1 MKANHQTMRIYL
13 YLLTLISLLTG
24 CASTPVFDVTQVDK
38 SLIPQNVAADPSA
51 YLGKTVLWGGIILD
65 TRNLSDS
72 TQIEILAY
80 PLSRDQRP
88 LSNNRPLGRFLI
100 NQEGFLD
107 PAIYAQG
114 QKLTVL
120 GSVDNNQQG
129 KVGESSYTYP
139 VINAEQLQLWSP
151 QSENQTRFSFGLGL
165 VF

>member
-1 MKANHQTMRIYL
+1 MRKFY
-13 YLLTLISLLTG
+13 YLLTIIILLAG
-24 CASTPVFDVTQVDK
+24 CASTPVFDVTQVDN
-38 SLIPQNVAADPSA
+38 SLIPKNVAAEPSA
-51 YLGKTVLWGGIILD
+51 YLGKSVLWGGIILD
-65 TRNLSDS
+65 TKNLSDS
-72 TQIEILAY
+72 TQVEVLAY

-88 LSNNRPLGRFLI
+88 QSNNRPLGRFLI

-139 VINAEQLQLWSP
+139 VINAEQLQLWSA
-151 QSENQTRFSFGLGL
+151 QIENQTRFSFGLGV

>member
-1 MKANHQTMRIYL
+1 MRKFY
-13 YLLTLISLLTG
+13 YLLTIIILLAG
-24 CASTPVFDVTQVDK
+24 CASTPVFDVTQVDN
-38 SLIPQNVAADPSA
+38 SLIPKNVAAEPSA
-51 YLGKTVLWGGIILD
+51 YLGKSVLWGGIILD
-65 TRNLSDS
+65 TKNLSDS
-72 TQIEILAY
+72 TQVEVLAY

-88 LSNNRPLGRFLI
+88 QSNNRPLGRFLI

-139 VINAEQLQLWSP
+139 VINAEQLQLWSA
-151 QSENQTRFSFGLGL
+151 QSENQTRFSFGLGV

>member
-1 MKANHQTMRIYL
+1 MRKFY
-13 YLLTLISLLTG
+13 YLLTIIILLAG
-24 CASTPVFDVTQVDK
+24 CASTPVFDVTQVDN
-38 SLIPQNVAADPSA
+38 SLIPKNVAAEPSA
-51 YLGKTVLWGGIILD
+51 YLGKSVLWGGIILD
-65 TRNLSDS
+65 TKNLSDS
-72 TQIEILAY
+72 TQVEVLAY

-88 LSNNRPLGRFLI
+88 QSNNRPLGRFLI

-114 QKLTVL
+114 QNLTVL

-139 VINAEQLQLWSP
+139 VINAEQLQLWSA
-151 QSENQTRFSFGLGL
+151 QIENQTRFSFGLGV

>member
-1 MKANHQTMRIYL
+1 MRKFY
-13 YLLTLISLLTG
+13 YLLTIIILLAG
-24 CASTPVFDVTQVDK
+24 CASTPVFDVTQVDN
-38 SLIPQNVAADPSA
+38 SLIPKNVAAEPLA
-51 YLGKTVLWGGIILD
+51 YLGKSVLWGGIILD
-65 TRNLSDS
+65 TKNLSDS
-72 TQIEILAY
+72 TQVEVLAY

-88 LSNNRPLGRFLI
+88 QSNNRPLGRFLI

-139 VINAEQLQLWSP
+139 VINAEQLQLWSA
-151 QSENQTRFSFGLGL
+151 QSENQTRFSFGLGV

>member
-1 MKANHQTMRIYL
+1 MKANPQTMRICIYL
-13 YLLTLISLLTG
+13 ITLISLLTG
-24 CASTPVFDVTQVDK
+24 CASTPVFDATQVDK
-38 SLIPQNVAADPSA
+38 SLIPQNVAAEPSA

-65 TRNLSDS
+65 TRNLTGS
-72 TQIEILAY
+72 TQLELLAY
-80 PLSRDQRP
+80 PLSKDQRP

-129 KVGESSYTYP
+129 KVGESIYSYP
-139 VINAEQLQLWSP
+139 VINAEQLQLWSA
-151 QSENQTRFSFGLGL
+151 QNESQTRFSFGLGI